1 MSRAPIQPAAPR
13 GLAIPMWT
21 WPVDSAAA
29 WVRGAVVIDDGGGEL
44 TEGGAD
50 PTLIAG
56 IATSTYPPTNE
67 YATDIG
73 KFIPALPGLQ
83 FEGSVDDNGDL
94 GNGAVA
100 ATDLGK
106 TYGLTQDSAGIW
118 YVDKGKAVGDDAAAV
133 RVRVTKLID
142 PAGTTQGRVRFV
154 FLSVV
159 DLAGGSTG
167 PLSPTLWAGE

>member
-1 MSRAPIQPAAPR
+1 MARKPIQPAAPR
-13 GLAIPMWT
+13 GLAIPQWT
-21 WPVDSAAA
+21 WPVDASAA
-29 WVRGAVVIDDGGGEL
+29 WERGAVVIDDGGGEL

-56 IATSTYPPTNE
+56 IATSKYPPANN
-67 YATDIG
+67 YSTDVG
-73 KFIPALPGLQ
+73 KFIPALPGIQ

-94 GNGAVA
+94 GNGASA
-100 ATDLGK
+100 AGDLGT
-106 TYGLTQDSAGIW
+106 TYGLTQDASGIW

-142 PAGTTQGRVRFV
+142 PAGTVNGRVRFV
-154 FLSVV
+154 FLGVV
-159 DLAGGSTG
+159 DLAGASTG